1 MQAIKA
7 IYDGVNF
14 TPIQPVPV
22 NENYEVIII
31 FANPIKPAAQLSTR
45 ANFIGMFE
53 GKIRMADDFNEPI
66 EEMMEYM

>member
-1 MQAIKA
+1 MFAIKA

-14 TPIQPVPV
+14 TPLQPVPIK
-22 NENYEVIII
+22 ENYEVIII
-31 FANPIKPAAQLSTR
+31 FSNPLKSIKKKSPR
-45 ANFIGMFE
+45 ANFIGLFE